1 MLGTLDA
8 SDETSALTEQGAGSA
23 WFSVDLKDGNLNNTG
38 NSRIGVR
45 ATLNVTSGSYRVTLV
60 GDTSPSLSGRCTAA
74 DVTDTTPLSKSAI
87 WGSYGPIAAKTRLL
101 TFHVEHLSGDCEATW
116 TLNVVG
122 NPCPAA
128 SIGFGENS
136 LGSCPP

>member
-1 MLGTLDA
+1 MLGNIDA
-8 SDETSALTEQGAGSA
+8 SDETSLITKQGTGSA
-23 WFSVDLKDGNLNNTG
+23 WFSIDLSDGNLNNMG

-45 ATLNVTSGSYRVTLV
+45 ATLSITSGNYQVTLV
-60 GDTSPSLSGRCTAA
+60 GDTSPNLVGACAPA

-87 WGSYGPIAAKTRLL
+87 WGSYGPIAAKTRAL
-101 TFHVEHLSGDCEATW
+101 TFHVEHLDGPCEGQW
-116 TLNVVG
+116 TLSVVG

-136 LGSCPP
+136 LGSCP